1 LHLIGNMGYPVV
13 TRLGVNQF
21 WIKHW
26 YSDTNA
32 QENMQ
37 QDRIFEKLLLLY
49 LNYGLSY
56 PTNIFFHE
64 YYFSKA
70 HRRPG
75 FSNAE
80 QKNKYFRSFFYSN
93 SLLTIEHSYLIRNR
107 AGEYFPMRLWHV
119 KYNSWVIL
127 AFNCFRPLK
136 QKQSRNKF
144 LRKRDANG
152 VAASLSKVSC
162 TAALKRFKILYLYTR
177 KNVSLGLHYSF

>member
-1 LHLIGNMGYPVV
+1 MGYPVV

-26 YSDTNA
+26 YSDCNA

-37 QDRIFEKLLLLY
+37 HDKLFEKLLLLY

-56 PTNIFFHE
+56 PTNIFFHD

-70 HRRPG
+70 YRRPG
-75 FSNAE
+75 FSNSE
-80 QKNKYFRSFFYSN
+80 QQSKYFRRFFYSN
-93 SLLTIEHSYLIRNR
+93 SVLTIQHSYLIRNR

-119 KYNSWVIL
+119 KYNNWVIL

-136 QKQSRNKF
+136 QKHSERRSFKEH
-144 LRKRDANG
+144 DANG
-152 VAASLSKVSC
+152 VAVSLSPTPSD
-162 TAALKRFKILYLYTR
+162 LRLRRFKILYLYTR
-177 KNVSLGLHYSF
+177 NIFRRNLLYNF